1 MVVLMIRFKPMLH
14 WPAEPDALYTVVI
27 SNLDINN
34 RKNRSVSQSKQKEL
48 TRTVLVGY
56 YDIIVTMRRSR
67 VNGLECCLLASSK
80 RASLEQHEH
89 QMAALASPRLDMCEM
104 P

>member
-34 RKNRSVSQSKQKEL
+34 RKNRSVETATKRVDVYCTGFAGFCDL
-48 TRTVLVGY
+48 
-56 YDIIVTMRRSR
+56 IVTI
-67 VNGLECCLLASSK
+67 G
-80 RASLEQHEH
+80 
-89 QMAALASPRLDMCEM
+89 
-104 P
+104 

>member
-34 RKNRSVSQSKQKEL
+34 RKNRSVSQSVETK
-48 TRTVLVGY
+48 
-56 YDIIVTMRRSR
+56 R
-67 VNGLECCLLASSK
+67 VNAYSACWIL
-80 RASLEQHEH
+80 
-89 QMAALASPRLDMCEM
+89 
-104 P
+104 